1 MGWSDP
7 TFGSLWLPKAIV
19 GSLQP
24 RKQGEALLAKCFAR
38 VQLRERNEE
47 EETYVDHQQTPTT
60 REARVRVGRACR
72 SRGGEVRHVYRQH
85 PDHVVNSAL
94 KMLLWKDKHFMNWR
108 KQQQQDAR
116 KEVPITSTQ
125 KSQARA

>member
-7 TFGSLWLPKAIV
+7 VFGSLWLPKRIL

-24 RKQGEALLAKCFAR
+24 RKQGKALFAKCFAR
-38 VQLRERNEE
+38 VQVTERREKEG
-47 EETYVDHQQTPTT
+47 THVDHQQAPQHVK
-60 REARVRVGRACR
+60 REYELEEPVALVVEKYATFID
-72 SRGGEVRHVYRQH
+72 ST

-108 KQQQQDAR
+108 KQQQQTAR
-116 KEVPITSTQ
+116 KEVPITGAQ